1 MKIRI
6 KHFLNSI
13 FRYRIASVCF
23 VVGQLIIYFSVFGAL
38 QIYNMASLKEEERKE
53 ALYDNRIK
61 IEAVS
66 TDKIDIFSNMG
77 DNVEFGNMILSGR
90 LVLPVKE
97 TGIAST
103 TEIIIKGNEEFPY
116 IMESG
121 RLPGTD
127 EDSGKLVA
135 ALGRERYKYTYEKN
149 NSRYITICDE
159 EYEVVGIIGG
169 KSDYWDDVIVLC
181 VDNIGSKTLDE
192 IIAGSKYEI
201 YLESNIYDIEA
212 LKQEYD
218 GIFRFIVERDG
229 RSSVN
234 AVIDK
239 SSGQSTTKNTYAR
252 QKIEVNYVVY
262 IFCLVNSVLVSY
274 FWIEARKREIAIRKA
289 FGFGNFKITRMLFA
303 DIIKLMVFSLVIF
316 FAVYAAG
323 YHWLADVMR
332 IYINVPTL
340 IRLLGV
346 IFITTIITIIYP
358 VFRVIRMMPSESVAG
373 SDD

>member
-53 ALYDNRIK
+53 AIYDSRIK

-66 TDKIDIFSNMG
+66 TDNIDIFSGMSN
-77 DNVEFGNMILSGR
+77 NIEFGNMVLSGR

-121 RLPGTD
+121 HLPGTG
-127 EDSGKLVA
+127 EDSGRLVA

-149 NSRYITICDE
+149 QSRYITICDE
-159 EYEVVGIIGG
+159 EYEVVGVIGG
-169 KSDYWDDVIVLC
+169 ESDYWDNSIILC
-181 VDNIGSKTLDE
+181 IDNVGSKTLDE
-192 IIAGSKYEI
+192 IISGSKYEMH
-201 YLESNIYDIEA
+201 LESNIYDIET
-212 LKQEYD
+212 LKLEYED
-218 GIFRFIVERDG
+218 IFRFIVERDG

-239 SSGQSTTKNTYAR
+239 SSGQSTTENTYAR
-252 QKIEVNYVVY
+252 QKIEVNYIVY

-289 FGFGNFKITRMLFA
+289 FGFGNFKLIGMLFA

-316 FAVYAAG
+316 LAVYAAG
-323 YHWLADVMR
+323 YRWLAGIMR
-332 IYINVPTL
+332 IYINLPTFM
-340 IRLLGV
+340 RLLGA
-346 IFITTIITIIYP
+346 IFLTTIITVIYP
-358 VFRVIRMMPSESVAG
+358 VFSVIRMMPSKSVAG

>member
-53 ALYDNRIK
+53 SIYDSRIK

-66 TDKIDIFSNMG
+66 TDNIDIFSGMS
-77 DNVEFGNMILSGR
+77 DNIEFGNMILSGR

-121 RLPGTD
+121 RLPGTG
-127 EDSGKLVA
+127 EDSGRLVA

-149 NSRYITICDE
+149 QSRYITICDE
-159 EYEVVGIIGG
+159 EYEVVGVVGG
-169 KSDYWDDVIVLC
+169 ESDYWDNSIVLC
-181 VDNIGSKTLDE
+181 IDNVGSKTLDE
-192 IIAGSKYEI
+192 IISGSKYEMH
-201 YLESNIYDIEA
+201 LESNIYDIET
-212 LKQEYD
+212 LKLEYED
-218 GIFRFIVERDG
+218 IFRFIVERDG
-229 RSSVN
+229 RSNVN

-239 SSGQSTTKNTYAR
+239 SSGQSTTENTYAR
-252 QKIEVNYVVY
+252 QKIEVNYIVY

-289 FGFGNFKITRMLFA
+289 FGFGNFKLIGMLFA
-303 DIIKLMVFSLVIF
+303 DVIKLMVFSLVIF
-316 FAVYAAG
+316 LAVYAAG
-323 YHWLADVMR
+323 YRWLAGIMR
-332 IYINVPTL
+332 IYINLPTFM
-340 IRLLGV
+340 RLLGA
-346 IFITTIITIIYP
+346 IFLTTIITVIYP
-358 VFRVIRMMPSESVAG
+358 VFSVIRMMPSKSVAG

>member
-135 ALGRERYKYTYEKN
+135 ALGSGVR
-149 NSRYITICDE
+149 DF
-159 EYEVVGIIGG
+159 VVWCM
-169 KSDYWDDVIVLC
+169 S
-181 VDNIGSKTLDE
+181 GS
-192 IIAGSKYEI
+192 
-201 YLESNIYDIEA
+201 YD
-212 LKQEYD
+212 
-218 GIFRFIVERDG
+218 
-229 RSSVN
+229 
-234 AVIDK
+234 
-239 SSGQSTTKNTYAR
+239 
-252 QKIEVNYVVY
+252 
-262 IFCLVNSVLVSY
+262 
-274 FWIEARKREIAIRKA
+274 
-289 FGFGNFKITRMLFA
+289 
-303 DIIKLMVFSLVIF
+303 
-316 FAVYAAG
+316 FAVSAGAGIAA
-323 YHWLADVMR
+323 VF
-332 IYINVPTL
+332 L
-340 IRLLGV
+340 IAKEREGFL
-346 IFITTIITIIYP
+346 
-358 VFRVIRMMPSESVAG
+358 
-373 SDD
+373 